1 MRIAVTSK
9 GKELGSE
16 TDPRFG
22 RCRFF
27 LIVEP
32 DTMEFKAVENTSAE
46 AMGGAGP
53 QASQTISRLGAEVL
67 ITGNV
72 GPNAFQALKAS
83 GIKVMV
89 GAKGTV
95 EDAVSDF
102 KQGKLEEIMDPSV
115 GSHSGFRSMRG

>member
-1 MRIAVTSK
+1 MKIAVTSK
-9 GKELGSE
+9 GKELTSE

-27 LIVEP
+27 LIVDPE
-32 DTMEFKAVENTSAE
+32 TGEFQAVENDSSM

-53 QASQTISRLGAEVL
+53 QASQTISRLGVEVL

-83 GIKVMV
+83 GIKVFI
-89 GAKGTV
+89 GATGTV
-95 EDAVSDF
+95 EEMIE
-102 KQGKLEEIMDPSV
+102 KYGRGELEEINDPSV
-115 GSHSGFRSMRG
+115 ASHSGMRQ

>member
-1 MRIAVTSK
+1 MKIAVTSR
-9 GKELGSE
+9 GREMSSE

-27 LIVEP
+27 IIVDP
-32 DTMEFKAVENTSAE
+32 DTKEFQTVENESSM

-53 QASQTISRLGAEVL
+53 QASQTISRLGVEVL

-83 GIKVMV
+83 GIKVMI
-89 GAKGTV
+89 GATGTV
-95 EDAVSDF
+95 EETIDRY
-102 KQGKLEEIMDPSV
+102 GRGELEEIDDPSV
-115 GSHSGFRSMRG
+115 ASHSGMRQ